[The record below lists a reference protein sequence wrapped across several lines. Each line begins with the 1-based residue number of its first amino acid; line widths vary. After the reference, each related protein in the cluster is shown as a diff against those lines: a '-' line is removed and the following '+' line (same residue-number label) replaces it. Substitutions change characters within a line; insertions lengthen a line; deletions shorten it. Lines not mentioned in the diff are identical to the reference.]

1 MNGRENVGSEENHQV
16 MAGNASAAGP
26 FATQEQFRNVM
37 MFQQAQAQQQATF
50 QQQMAMRQQ
59 MNQQRAMLAMAQQQ
73 GQSPSRVGSLQ
84 NSFSLQNLQGSSPE
98 NIDAQAMINK
108 AHALVAR
115 SMPQSNDS
123 QVNPRDPITIYQS
136 NIHLTR
142 LNDDITNCEE
152 QIAIL

>member
-1 MNGRENVGSEENHQV
+1 MAVRHQI
-16 MAGNASAAGP
+16 
-26 FATQEQFRNVM
+26 
-37 MFQQAQAQQQATF
+37 
-50 QQQMAMRQQ
+50 
-59 MNQQRAMLAMAQQQ
+59 NQQRAMLAMSQQQ
-73 GQSPSRVGSLQ
+73 DQSLSRVGSLQ
-84 NSFSLQNLQGSSPE
+84 KSFSVQNLQGSSPE

-123 QVNPRDPITIYQS
+123 QVNPRDPSTIHQHQS

-152 QIAIL
+152 QIAILQQLKELKERRRQLGASSPRGISPSSA